1 MSRKSNFY
9 PNGEFIHYTLPDSYA
24 LSKTKQSCGNCA
36 MYSNR
41 RSFCGVWKAQAVKDT
56 YICHKWRMRYFKR

>member
-1 MSRKSNFY
+1 MSKKSNFY

-24 LSKTKQSCGNCA
+24 LSKTKQACGNCA

-41 RSFCGVWKAQAVKDT
+41 RGFCGTWRAPAVKDIYT
-56 YICHKWRMRYFKR
+56 CHKWKVRYFKR